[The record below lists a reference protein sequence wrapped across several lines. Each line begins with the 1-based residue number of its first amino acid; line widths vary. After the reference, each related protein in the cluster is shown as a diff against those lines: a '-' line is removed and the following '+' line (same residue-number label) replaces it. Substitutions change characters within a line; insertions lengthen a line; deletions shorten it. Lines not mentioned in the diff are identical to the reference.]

1 MIIAGILL
9 ILIYAGI
16 LLWFRVGD
24 FRLKTSHYRNPVY
37 STKFS
42 IVVAFRNEENNLP
55 ALLESIL
62 NLDYPRESFELLL
75 VDDQSTDNSR
85 QVIEETLH
93 NSTVSWKVVDTRRIS
108 NSPKKDAV
116 TSGVQQAKF
125 DWIVTTDADCRV
137 PVNWLVGFSHSMV
150 HVKPRMVCGQVFV
163 EESRDFFGEYQKFEM
178 LALQGVTKGS
188 FGWNSPML
196 CNGANLAYSK
206 DGFYM
211 VNGFEGNNNLAS
223 GDDVFL
229 MQKFLQAFK
238 GKVVYLKDPTHTVS
252 TKAVKGFK
260 NMIGQRVR
268 WAAKTAK
275 MNSPLVKLTGIV
287 VFLMNLWLVVGLV
300 YFPAF
305 KLDHLLECLLI
316 WFVKLVFDSW
326 FADYSAESIHPKISR
341 GLMFFS
347 GLFYPFIS
355 SYISIRSLFGGYR
368 WKGRDFKR

>member
-1 MIIAGILL
+1 MIFAGILL

-24 FRLKTSHYRNPVY
+24 FRMKTSHYRNPDY
-37 STKFS
+37 STEFS

-62 NLDYPRESFELLL
+62 ALDYPRESFELLL
-75 VDDQSTDNSR
+75 VDDQSSDNSG
-85 QVIEETLH
+85 QVIEETLR
-93 NSTVSWKVVDTRRIS
+93 NSTVSWKIVDTKRIS

-116 TSGVQQAKF
+116 TSGVKQAKF

-137 PVNWLVGFSHSMV
+137 PVNWLVDFNNIIMNL
-150 HVKPRMVCGQVFV
+150 KPSMVCGQVFV
-163 EESRDFFGEYQKFEM
+163 EESRDFFSEYQKFEM

-188 FGWNSPML
+188 FGWNRPML
-196 CNGANLAYSK
+196 CNGANLAYSRE
-206 DGFYM
+206 GFDI
-211 VNGFEGNNNLAS
+211 VHGFEGNNNLAS

-229 MQKFLQAFK
+229 MQKFLGPLK
-238 GKVVYLKDPTHTVS
+238 GEVVFLKDPAHTVV

-260 NMIGQRVR
+260 NMIRQRVR
-268 WAAKTAK
+268 WASKTSK
-275 MNSPLVKLTGIV
+275 MKGPLIKSTGLI

-305 KLDHLLECLLI
+305 ELDHLLECLLI
-316 WFVKLVFDSW
+316 WFVKLVFDGW
-326 FADYSAESIHPKISR
+326 FADYSAESIHPKISSR
-341 GLMFFS
+341 LMFFS